1 MKYNCLHIGQ
11 YLILVFLISAFYSC
25 EKEIEDNIYTIESK
39 IWVNALVGTND
50 TVRIYLGTTSGMNSG
65 DVARYRD
72 DATINLFVNS
82 GTSKELEYK
91 SDLNSV
97 SKGYYYYPRLSQ
109 AKPGDSLRFEAWIN
123 GTGFKNI
130 VGETYIPY
138 PVIIDTLKHTSQVDL
153 INNKLL
159 INFKIILDSLIK
171 NEDEKYFELKLRN
184 NIFSDINVEQ
194 PTEIEII
201 SNYNNLN
208 FSYGQ
213 SWNEGLQSIL
223 VDYSEVVGNVL
234 DVSFCIDDKS
244 HKNIIETEL
253 RTITKEYYFYC
264 KALDNGS
271 ITKSNVSNG
280 SGIFAGFS
288 SSVKTQKVK

>member
-1 MKYNCLHIGQ
+1 M
-11 YLILVFLISAFYSC
+11 
-25 EKEIEDNIYTIESK
+25 
-39 IWVNALVGTND
+39 NALVGTND

-72 DATINLFVNS
+72 DATIYLYVNS
-82 GTSKELEYK
+82 GTSKELEYRA
-91 SDLNSV
+91 DPNYP

-123 GTGFKNI
+123 GTEFENI

-138 PVIIDTLKHTSQVDL
+138 PVNIDTLIHTSQVDP
-153 INNKLL
+153 INNKLN
-159 INFKIILDSLIK
+159 IKVKIVLDSLSK
-171 NEDEKYFELKLRN
+171 NEEDKYFELQIKN
-184 NIFSDINVEQ
+184 NKYSDIEQ
-194 PTEIEII
+194 EYPTEIENI

-213 SWNEGLQSIL
+213 SWNEGLQAIL
-223 VDYSEVVGNVL
+223 VDYSEVEDNIL
-234 DVSFCIDDKS
+234 EVSFCIDDKS
-244 HKNIIETEL
+244 HKNYIEAEL
-253 RTITKEYYFYC
+253 KTVTKEYYIYS

-288 SSVKTQKVK
+288 RSVKAQKVK